1 VDPEHGK
8 LNEPVLRFTA
18 LLRAFKYKVP
28 TTLLPFDFGGAA
40 TENTLGQYPLSAP
53 SVFNFYLPD
62 YEPQGVIGTSGLVGP
77 EFQILNAVYGIST
90 PNLFYNLI
98 YTTAGSFSLD
108 LTPQT
113 ALATGA
119 MIDNIDLLLTHGMM
133 SSATRA
139 QITTAVD
146 SITAAMVPSGSTLA
160 LTKVRQAIYLTV
172 ISPDCA
178 VLK

>member
-1 VDPEHGK
+1 
-8 LNEPVLRFTA
+8 
-18 LLRAFKYKVP
+18 
-28 TTLLPFDFGGAA
+28 
-40 TENTLGQYPLSAP
+40 
-53 SVFNFYLPD
+53 
-62 YEPQGVIGTSGLVGP
+62 
-77 EFQILNAVYGIST
+77 
-90 PNLFYNLI
+90 
-98 YTTAGSFSLD
+98 
-108 LTPQT
+108 
-113 ALATGA
+113 

-160 LTKVRQAIYLTV
+160 LTKVRQAIYLTA